1 MTIYIQIINIYLLNT
16 GKHYFSF
23 IFLLWFEKAQS
34 IIYSSKEKNKELA
47 CSSDTLKYFY

>member
-23 IFLLWFEKAQS
+23 TFLFLFEKTQS
-34 IIYSSKEKNKELA
+34 IIYYTKEKNKELA
-47 CSSDTLKYFY
+47 CSSDTLNYF